1 MKKIVVFLSVLT
13 AAQFGFA
20 KDLTHRLGVGFR
32 DSTSISVPSVA
43 GVYYYEKDLAFTA
56 SVGVDTEKDNSRF
69 QGSVGARSVVYF
81 ENNLNC
87 YVSGQAGVINIE
99 TPAGGK
105 NSGVELMGLG
115 GVEFFFTG
123 LENLAFTAEAGLG
136 VASIGNTRIYSTALS
151 PVRAGITFY
160 F

>member
-1 MKKIVVFLSVLT
+1 MKLFFFLLLLSFANNV
-13 AAQFGFA
+13 FA

-32 DSTSISVPSVA
+32 NSTSISVPSVA

-56 SVGVDTEKDNSRF
+56 SAGIDTVKNNSAFQASAGV
-69 QGSVGARSVVYF
+69 RSVVFF
-81 ENNLNC
+81 ENNLNA
-87 YVSGQAGVINIE
+87 YVSGQAGLINIE

-105 NSGVELMGLG
+105 NSGVELMALG

-136 VASIGNTRIYSTALS
+136 IATIGTTRVYTMALD
-151 PVRAGITFY
+151 PVRAGLIFY